1 MYFFVNNKL
10 FRLPNMYNDVVY
22 RKINIMKYSA
32 IYKDINR
39 LWSITLRQTTMQLS
53 AIRFN

>member
-10 FRLPNMYNDVVY
+10 FRLPTMYNDVVY

-39 LWSITLRQTTMQLS
+39 LWSITTSNNNAVKCNTL
-53 AIRFN
+53 